1 MEFEKLELNT
11 ETLRELSAD
20 ELKQAAGGM
29 QTITQIV
36 GTVVPSGATWFKDCD
51 TMLGCNLTG
60 CYTC

>member
-1 MEFEKLELNT
+1 VDFEKLELST
-11 ETLRELSAD
+11 ETLRELSPE
-20 ELKQAAGGM
+20 ELGQVGGGA

-36 GTVVPSGATWFKDCD
+36 GTLVPSGATWFKDCD